1 MNRRSVAIIGL
12 GYWGPN
18 LLRNFASIDEWDVRW
33 ACDLKE
39 QNLSKVRSSYPTI
52 RTTTS
57 IDDVFADDA
66 VDLVA
71 IATPTKT
78 HFPLAKRALEA
89 GKHVFV
95 EKPMASSSAEAE
107 ELIHLAESQKK
118 LLLVDHTFAFAG
130 AVRKLRDLVR
140 GDELGE
146 LYYFDST
153 RINLGLIQQ
162 DVNVLWDLAIHDLS
176 ILSQIKN
183 LGRIRSV
190 YAHGSTHHGDHPEI
204 GHLHLTWDDG
214 FEAHIHV
221 SWLSPVKIRR
231 TIVGGT
237 KKMVLFDDIHPSEKL
252 KIYDTGIQKG
262 QLGEMAPSDPLFP
275 VYRTGDVLIPKIDPT
290 ETLRTELLHVHACLE
305 GTETPLVGGAEGLM
319 ILKILEASDRSLA
332 ARSPVDL

>member
-1 MNRRSVAIIGL
+1 MQRKSVAIVGL

-18 LLRNFASIDEWDVRW
+18 LLRNFAAIDGWEMRW

-39 QNLSKVRSSYPTI
+39 EHLAKVRAHYPAVK
-52 RTTTS
+52 TTS
-57 IDDVFADDA
+57 SFDDLLADPTL
-66 VDLVA
+66 DLVA

-89 GKHVFV
+89 GKHAFV
-95 EKPMASSSAEAE
+95 EKPMASSSAEVE
-107 ELIHLAESQKK
+107 ELIRLAQKQNK
-118 LLLVDHTFAFAG
+118 LLFVDHTFAFAG
-130 AVRKLRDLVR
+130 AVRKLRELVQS
-140 GDELGE
+140 GELGE

-153 RINLGLIQQ
+153 RINLGLIQP

-176 ILSQIKN
+176 ILSQLRDLSAIK
-183 LGRIRSV
+183 SV
-190 YAHGSTHHGDHPEI
+190 YAHGSMHHGNHPEI
-204 GHLHLTWDDG
+204 GHLHLTWKDG
-214 FEAHIHV
+214 FEGHIHV
-221 SWLSPVKIRR
+221 SWLSPVKIRQ
-231 TIVGGT
+231 TIIGGT

-305 GTETPLVGGAEGLM
+305 GKETPVAGGREGLT
-319 ILKILEASDRSLA
+319 ILRILEAADRSLA